1 MAFPQKIFHHNF
13 PPKIY
18 PQQGQ
23 TNLVFLLS
31 FYRRHFYLFLDFF
44 DSSKNYLAGELVQG
58 MAGRLRYSLSV
69 ESTEQTERH
78 VEAAA
83 GVSQDLSGHL
93 DYSPKIPGATY
104 NAQNEISMSEYQR
117 GVLSLCL
124 PLDILYKKDAPCP
137 LTPISLLLCL
147 SPLLFNPHPLFLE
160 I

>member
-78 VEAAA
+78 VEAAV

-93 DYSPKIPGATY
+93 DYSPKIPGATH
-104 NAQNEISMSEYQR
+104 NA
-117 GVLSLCL
+117 
-124 PLDILYKKDAPCP
+124 
-137 LTPISLLLCL
+137 
-147 SPLLFNPHPLFLE
+147 
-160 I
+160 